1 MPTAPSAMNQS
12 MHTGPKNA
20 PTTAVPC
27 RWNMKSATS
36 TNAASGSTQGLKALV
51 PTSRPSTAD
60 TTEIAGVSTASPKK
74 SDAPKSPTVR
84 MKKRHSGC
92 LRTAALA
99 SAISAMV
106 PPSPRLS
113 ARMTSTTY
121 LSETTIISTQR
132 IADSPPSTL
141 STLSGM
147 PWPGAKVSFTAYSGL
162 VPMSP

>member
-1 MPTAPSAMNQS
+1 M
-12 MHTGPKNA
+12 
-20 PTTAVPC
+20 
-27 RWNMKSATS
+27 
-36 TNAASGSTQGLKALV
+36 
-51 PTSRPSTAD
+51 
-60 TTEIAGVSTASPKK
+60 
-74 SDAPKSPTVR
+74 
-84 MKKRHSGC
+84 
-92 LRTAALA
+92 RTAALA

-147 PWPGAKVSFTAYSGL
+147 PCRAKVSFTAYSGL
-162 VPMSP
+162 VPMP